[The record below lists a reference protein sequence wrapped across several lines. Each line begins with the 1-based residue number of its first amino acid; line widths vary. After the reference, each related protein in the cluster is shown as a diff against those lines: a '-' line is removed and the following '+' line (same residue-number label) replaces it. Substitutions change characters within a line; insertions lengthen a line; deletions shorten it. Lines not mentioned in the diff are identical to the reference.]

1 MYLHGRGCCPGLR
14 ETTLEAVVVGEI
26 SMTVVLS
33 EKATAKIPLVS
44 LVQYTLS
51 SSSARL
57 EAGRPGGREEE
68 GRGREGGKEDF
79 IWTRY

>member
-1 MYLHGRGCCPGLR
+1 
-14 ETTLEAVVVGEI
+14 
-26 SMTVVLS
+26 MTVVLS

-57 EAGRPGGREEE
+57 VAGRPAGGGGGGGRGG
-68 GRGREGGKEDF
+68 GRRGSGGGSLIPATQKMYVHMF
-79 IWTRY
+79 HILYQLAIITI

>member
-1 MYLHGRGCCPGLR
+1 M
-14 ETTLEAVVVGEI
+14 VGEI
-26 SMTVVLS
+26 SMTVVSS

-57 EAGRPGGREEE
+57 KAGRPEGREEE
-68 GRGREGGKEDF
+68 GGEGRGVRSRRENGRRG
-79 IWTRY
+79 

>member
-1 MYLHGRGCCPGLR
+1 MVD
-14 ETTLEAVVVGEI
+14 EM

-44 LVQYTLS
+44 LVQYTFS

-57 EAGRPGGREEE
+57 EAGRPVGGGGREERE
-68 GRGREGGKEDF
+68 WGREFNSSNSKNVCPHVPHLVPVSNNYYM
-79 IWTRY
+79 I

>member
-1 MYLHGRGCCPGLR
+1 M
-14 ETTLEAVVVGEI
+14 VGEI

-57 EAGRPGGREEE
+57 AAGRPAEGGE
-68 GRGREGGKEDF
+68 GRGEEGESGVRSREKGEEV
-79 IWTRY
+79 

>member
-1 MYLHGRGCCPGLR
+1 M
-14 ETTLEAVVVGEI
+14 VGEI

-57 EAGRPGGREEE
+57 VAGRPAGGGD
-68 GRGREGGKEDF
+68 GRGRRVRGKK
-79 IWTRY
+79 

>member
-1 MYLHGRGCCPGLR
+1 M
-14 ETTLEAVVVGEI
+14 VGEI

-51 SSSARL
+51 SSSVRL
-57 EAGRPGGREEE
+57 VAGRPAGG
-68 GRGREGGKEDF
+68 GEGGKEDL

>member
-1 MYLHGRGCCPGLR
+1 M
-14 ETTLEAVVVGEI
+14 VGEI

-57 EAGRPGGREEE
+57 EAERPARKGGKGGGRKGEEV
-68 GRGREGGKEDF
+68 
-79 IWTRY
+79 

>member
-1 MYLHGRGCCPGLR
+1 M
-14 ETTLEAVVVGEI
+14 VGEI

-51 SSSARL
+51 SSRARL
-57 EAGRPGGREEE
+57 VAGTPEGREEE
-68 GRGREGGKEDF
+68 GGGERGKK
-79 IWTRY
+79 